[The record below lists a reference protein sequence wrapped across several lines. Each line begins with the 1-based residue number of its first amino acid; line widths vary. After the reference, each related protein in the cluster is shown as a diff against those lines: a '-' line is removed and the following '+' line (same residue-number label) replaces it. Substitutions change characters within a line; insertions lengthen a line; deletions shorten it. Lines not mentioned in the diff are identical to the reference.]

1 MVLVLGTVLK
11 MEEEHD
17 GGDGVEAD
25 GVAVA
30 SKKRAREILAA
41 RRCPSKNP
49 LVRLQGPGD
58 WGFYRR
64 TIVATGMMASS
75 AHRY

>member
-11 MEEEHD
+11 TEEEHD
-17 GGDGVEAD
+17 DGVEA
-25 GVAVA
+25 A

-49 LVRLQGPGD
+49 LVRVQGPGD